1 MRENEEEN
9 RCAPSRR
16 EHSQQT
22 LGAQEGSGCKRHQ
35 EEHARQR
42 GQALLDSTH
51 SQDSPKAFS
60 SAISHALPSTSLEVR
75 HCQTPGFSFLPSF
88 FFLYSTTPL
97 AWNRKLSASC
107 TKWKRTFHSS
117 HSLMVL
123 LENHVHCTF
132 WSFNFF
138 FQGQIT
144 ITNLQLCC
152 IQQTTKHGKQ
162 HCQYVLRSDQWNK
175 WPNATPGPGSRLC
188 LGKSDKEKIRQHSGC
203 VLISRTL
210 RSGANSSLLFTPV
223 TSRVIEMMRSDTFLP
238 LFFV

>member
-1 MRENEEEN
+1 MHHPDGNIHN
-9 RCAPSRR
+9 RLWVHKRGLAANVTRR
-16 EHSQQT
+16 NMQGSVGKRCWILHTLKTVQKPFHQRLAMPYRALAWRSDTAKHQVFLFSPHS
-22 LGAQEGSGCKRHQ
+22 
-35 EEHARQR
+35 
-42 GQALLDSTH
+42 
-51 SQDSPKAFS
+51 
-60 SAISHALPSTSLEVR
+60 
-75 HCQTPGFSFLPSF
+75 